1 MTPLDNL
8 LLAAV
13 VIASVLVCVKVI
25 VDIDENGEFK

>member
-1 MTPLDNL
+1 MTLLENL

-25 VDIDENGEFK
+25 VGIDEDGELK